1 LAIEVMTPNRTIYV
15 INQSPEVIKTWR
27 ELSESQKRAVI
38 KDCETTEESD
48 VERII
53 KEIADG
59 QRRLF

>member
-1 LAIEVMTPNRTIYV
+1 MTPNRIIYV
-15 INQSPEVIKTWR
+15 INQSPELIKTWR

-38 KDCETTEESD
+38 KDCETAEESD

-53 KEIADG
+53 KETADG